1 MPHVVAVRRSCE
13 QVGST
18 VSVNHVFADV
28 IHFTEYN
35 YRKLYGNIFQ
45 YVAITVK
52 QTISE
57 CVGQESNFKNWLL
70 SV

>member
-1 MPHVVAVRRSCE
+1 MAEVA
-13 QVGST
+13 QA
-18 VSVNHVFADV
+18 VSVNHIFADV
-28 IHFTEYN
+28 IYFTEYN
-35 YRKLYGNIFQ
+35 YRKLYGNVFQ

-57 CVGQESNFKNWLL
+57 CVGQESNYKNWLL